1 MNTDICMRSLLTDPS
16 SFFLEHAL
24 KELDW
29 FEKPSVGYSGKITKP
44 TWFRDGVLNIS
55 HNCIDRHAA
64 KNPNKT
70 AIIWQGDEKENTKN
84 ISYDQ
89 LLTEVSK
96 LANGLKSIGVKKGDR
111 VCIYMPMIPEAA
123 YSMLACMRIGAIHS
137 VVFGGFSPEAISSR
151 ILDSDCQYVI
161 TADEGIR
168 GGKRVNLKENIDIA
182 LKNCPNVQK
191 TIVFKYT
198 NANIDWVDSRDVC
211 YNSSSVK
218 CPMFVSLKKCM
229 QKIHHLFC
237 IHQVQQENQKA

>member
-1 MNTDICMRSLLTDPS
+1 MNFDIKKFKNPNIKDLDEYRQMYEKSVTDPS

-29 FEKPSVGYSGKITKP
+29 YEKPSIGYSGKITEP
-44 TWFRDGVLNIS
+44 TWFGDGVLNIS
-55 HNCIDRHAA
+55 HNCIDRHAE

-84 ISYDQ
+84 ISYGKLQ
-89 LLTEVSK
+89 VEVSK

-161 TADEGIR
+161 TADEGI
-168 GGKRVNLKENIDIA
+168 
-182 LKNCPNVQK
+182 
-191 TIVFKYT
+191 
-198 NANIDWVDSRDVC
+198 
-211 YNSSSVK
+211 
-218 CPMFVSLKKCM
+218 
-229 QKIHHLFC
+229 
-237 IHQVQQENQKA
+237 